1 MISQKLNNMKKST
14 AAFLAALLIAGCGAD
29 VYLTHQ
35 AEIKAMQDD
44 GAAKLAAAIDMEQ
57 YREPEKEQITAI
69 IENTEAEIRESEDQA
84 EIDAMIEK
92 AVAETADFKTDAV
105 YSMEE
110 DGIAKLEESIDLTLY
125 REAEQ
130 KKIQKILD
138 STEDKIRESEDK
150 DEIASLVK
158 KAVKKTAEFKT
169 DAEYTAEEEAA
180 RQAAAAAASKKSKK
194 KSKKRSSSQ
203 GCIGT
208 GSDVFN

>member
-1 MISQKLNNMKKST
+1 
-14 AAFLAALLIAGCGAD
+14 
-29 VYLTHQ
+29 
-35 AEIKAMQDD
+35 
-44 GAAKLAAAIDMEQ
+44 MEQ

-194 KSKKRSSSQ
+194 RSSSQ